1 MLNKIQGLTLLS
13 MVSSPHHIALLE
25 FQMVQ
30 SPVVSPKPK
39 ERCNVWDHEV
49 ESREALC
56 CRGSATTGNS
66 SVFVP
71 EGTTRDEAR
80 RPVLMLLIGNK
91 CQSVSAVVLAKLT
104 ISSGC
109 TVPSPR
115 DLPPLE
121 TDYWR
126 LASRGRCDG
135 AMDNWTLHCFTG
147 PGRLTNEG
155 EEVWGYYDGWRCW
168 ECWGLAV
175 ATPGLESRG
184 KEHLG
189 QARRRGGGTNQA

>member
-1 MLNKIQGLTLLS
+1 MWI
-13 MVSSPHHIALLE
+13 HA
-25 FQMVQ
+25 
-30 SPVVSPKPK
+30 
-39 ERCNVWDHEV
+39 V

-91 CQSVSAVVLAKLT
+91 CQSVSAVVLAKFT
-104 ISSGC
+104 ISSGS
-109 TVPSPR
+109 TQPSPR

-121 TDYWR
+121 TDYRR

-155 EEVWGYYDGWRCW
+155 EEVGGYYDGWRCW
-168 ECWGLAV
+168 ERWGLAV
-175 ATPGLESRG
+175 ATPGLESWG
-184 KEHLG
+184 GWSILAG
-189 QARRRGGGTNQA
+189 QEGEEGALTRHEMVLSCGRPGRREAGAMLRCAVESAQWGRRAGPGQ